1 MPRIF
6 IFVFFVISTW
16 ACSQQSTRPAAK
28 AFHNINAKYNAIW
41 QADRVY
47 KELVTK
53 SWEERNENY
62 TLPMGIFPPIDSSF
76 GQAHS
81 NEIGN
86 LIRKASLVIDR
97 HQNSKFID
105 DAYLII
111 GKGRLIKGDIKN
123 ATETFKYINSIDH
136 DEITQASALIYLY
149 QIYIDQKIS
158 NRP

>member
-1 MPRIF
+1 MT
-6 IFVFFVISTW
+6 VW

-41 QADRVY
+41 QADRLY

-62 TLPMGIFPPIDSSF
+62 SLPLGIFPPIDSSF

-111 GKGRLIKGDIKN
+111 GKGRLIKGI
-123 ATETFKYINSIDH
+123 
-136 DEITQASALIYLY
+136 
-149 QIYIDQKIS
+149 
-158 NRP
+158 